1 MSAPFEI
8 GNFVLEPSKFIICFN
23 ISLKAEALYKPGVLA
38 TIFNILSE
46 YNIPMLAV
54 KTSISKNKDDI
65 RATVFADFTMHK
77 KLLKEVA
84 KNIKNLSYVENVKVI
99 EPLFNGL
106 AMDTSYTHLTLAGSR
121 AVILRKP
128 IYEGF
133 IKGFRERFGQV
144 ASSFLYHIGFE
155 AGRKAYENH
164 RRIISEAHKG
174 AEKVLPFAK
183 ELFKQVGFGTID
195 IVEIDFLNRTALIRV
210 HNSFECE
217 LFKGTGMTESH
228 FIRGLIAGFMSSLFG
243 VKVDVEET
251 KCIAKGD
258 PYCEFIVK
266 QKLWQMK

>member
-1 MSAPFEI
+1 MDASFEI
-8 GNFVLEPSKFIICFN
+8 GNFVLEPGKFIICFN
-23 ISLKAEALYKPGVLA
+23 ISLKAEALYKPGALA
-38 TIFNILSE
+38 SIFNVLSE
-46 YNIPMLAV
+46 YNVPVLAV

-65 RATVFADFTMHK
+65 RVTVFADFTMNK
-77 KLLKEVA
+77 KFLKEIA
-84 KNIKNLSYVENVKVI
+84 KNIKNLSYVENVKAI

-106 AMDTSYTHLTLAGSR
+106 TMDTSYAHLTLAGSR

-155 AGRKAYENH
+155 AGRKAYESH
-164 RRIISEAHKG
+164 HRIISEARKG
-174 AEKVLPFAK
+174 IEKIIPFAK
-183 ELFKQVGFGTID
+183 ELFKQVGFGVID
-195 IVEIDFLNRTALIRV
+195 FVEVDFLNKTALVRV
-210 HNSFECE
+210 YNSFECE
-217 LFKGTGMTESH
+217 LFRETGMTESH

-243 VKVDVEET
+243 VRVDVEET